1 MTTADGTPGLYY
13 AFAYIA
19 YSILI
24 EVLLNQQ
31 KKWKKRAIGYILLA
45 LSIFAVIV
53 VTDGYQE
60 ISQFLYLPICVLLI
74 AIRFAYLKIMCQ
86 RNWIETWYYTA
97 WAVMLSETA
106 AAVQWQLYY
115 FFSDGAVKL
124 QGIFQQI
131 FMLVLIHG
139 LLILLCSVVGCEI
152 LRKWEQPVIR
162 VHEALITGFIV
173 FLVHLLSNISCFWP
187 NTTLSAATS
196 REFFLLRMVVNIC
209 GIGALYVIHMRMMDE
224 KWRYEVQILEKTLQF
239 QKDNYQI
246 MENSTNLVNQ
256 KYHDLK
262 HYLNVLKTE
271 AGEEN
276 VRQRLQEMEN
286 EIKVYEAQNKTGN
299 KVLDT
304 VLTAKNIECQS
315 KKIQMNCIANGK
327 ILSFMDPFDI
337 SILIGNAL
345 DNAVEA
351 VMKFSEP
358 DKRLIYITIEQVK
371 HFVRIR
377 IENTVAEIPAF
388 ENGIPKTTKK
398 DTENHGYG
406 MKSMETIVNK
416 YDGSI
421 VGKVNGEWFE
431 LQILL
436 QISGLH

>member
-1 MTTADGTPGLYY
+1 MTGADGTPGFYY
-13 AFAYIA
+13 AFAYIV
-19 YSILI
+19 YTMLI
-24 EVLLNQQ
+24 ESLLNQR
-31 KKWKKRAIGYILLA
+31 KAWKKEAAGFIVFA
-45 LSIFAVIV
+45 LSILVTIV
-53 VTDGYQE
+53 VTDGYEE

-74 AIRFAYLKIMCQ
+74 ALRFSYLKIMCK
-86 RNWIETWYYTA
+86 RRWAETWYYTA

-115 FFSDGAVKL
+115 FFSDGTVKL
-124 QGIFQQI
+124 QGIFRQVSI
-131 FMLVLIHG
+131 LVIIHG
-139 LLILLCSVVGCEI
+139 LLLLLCYAVGCEV
-152 LRKWEQPVIR
+152 LHKWEQPVVR
-162 VHEALITGFIV
+162 VHEALSTGVIV

-187 NTTLSAATS
+187 NTPLSASTS

-209 GIGALYVIHMRMMDE
+209 GVGALYVIHMRMMDE

-239 QKDNYQI
+239 QKDNYQT

-276 VRQRLQEMEN
+276 VRQRLLEMEN

-299 KVLDT
+299 RVLDT
-304 VLTAKNIECQS
+304 VLTAKSIECQS
-315 KKIQMNCIANGK
+315 KKIQMNCIADGK
-327 ILSFMDPFDI
+327 TLLFMDSFDI

-351 VMKFSEP
+351 VMKFSDP

-371 HFVRIR
+371 HFARIR
-377 IENTVAEIPAF
+377 IENTVAEIPVF

-398 DTENHGYG
+398 DKENHGYG

-416 YDGSI
+416 YGGSI
-421 VGKVNGEWFE
+421 VGNVNGEWFE

-436 QISGLH
+436 QMGGLH